1 MKLLPIERRKWIE
14 KQLVSNKKV
23 DIEEVSKKLDVSSMT
38 IRRDLS
44 ELEKKGKAIR
54 THGGAISVDMI
65 TEETPYS
72 SKIVKNNAEKKLIAR
87 KALSLIKNQSTVI
100 LDSGTTTFELAKLL
114 KDRDDLIIVT
124 NDIKIANELLESP
137 NKVIVTGGELQQ
149 EVGALYGVATQ
160 NMFKNIQADIFFLGA
175 HAIDLKG
182 GVMAPTFE
190 KSLIKQ
196 LMLEASE
203 ETWVLADSSKFN
215 RKALAKVCRFNEID
229 GVITDS
235 SDKPTNIKEY
245 ATKTQ
250 ILTGGE

>member
-1 MKLLPIERRKWIE
+1 MPIERRKWIE
-14 KQLVSNKKV
+14 EQLILNKKL
-23 DIEEVSKKLDVSSMT
+23 DIEEVSNKLNVSSMT
-38 IRRDLS
+38 IRRDLT

-54 THGGAISVDMI
+54 THGGAISVDSI

-72 SKIVKNNAEKKLIAR
+72 SKVTKNNAEKKMIAKNALTLIQD
-87 KALSLIKNQSTVI
+87 NSTII

-149 EVGALYGVATQ
+149 GVGALYGTSTQ
-160 NMFKNIQADIFFLGA
+160 NMLSVIHADIFFLGA
-175 HAIDLKG
+175 HAMNLKG

-190 KSLIKQ
+190 KALIKQ
-196 LMLEASE
+196 LMIKAAEK
-203 ETWVLADSSKFN
+203 TWVLADSSKFN
-215 RKALAKVCRFNEID
+215 RKAFSTVCDLDEVE

-235 SDKPTNIKEY
+235 STKPSNIIEY
-245 ATKTQ
+245 TVKTQ
-250 ILTGGE
+250 ILFGGNKN

>member
-1 MKLLPIERRKWIE
+1 
-14 KQLVSNKKV
+14 
-23 DIEEVSKKLDVSSMT
+23 MT
-38 IRRDLS
+38 IRRDLT

-54 THGGAISVDMI
+54 THGGAISVDSI

-72 SKIVKNNAEKKLIAR
+72 SKVTKNNAEKKMIAKNALTLIQD
-87 KALSLIKNQSTVI
+87 NSTII

-149 EVGALYGVATQ
+149 GVGALYGTSTQ
-160 NMFKNIQADIFFLGA
+160 NMLSVIHADIFFLGA
-175 HAIDLKG
+175 HAMNLKG

-190 KSLIKQ
+190 KALIKQ
-196 LMLEASE
+196 LMIKAAEK
-203 ETWVLADSSKFN
+203 TWVLADSSKFN
-215 RKALAKVCRFNEID
+215 RKAFSTVCDLDEVE

-235 SDKPTNIKEY
+235 STKPSNIIEY
-245 ATKTQ
+245 TVKTQ
-250 ILTGGE
+250 ILFGGNKN

>member
-1 MKLLPIERRKWIE
+1 MPIERRKWIE
-14 KQLVSNKKV
+14 EQLILNKKL
-23 DIEEVSKKLDVSSMT
+23 DIEEVSNKLNVSSMT
-38 IRRDLS
+38 IRRDLT

-54 THGGAISVDMI
+54 THGGAISVDSI

-72 SKIVKNNAEKKLIAR
+72 SKVTKNNAEKKLIA
-87 KALSLIKNQSTVI
+87 KNALTLIRDNSTII

-137 NKVIVTGGELQQ
+137 NKVIVTGGELQK
-149 EVGALYGVATQ
+149 EVGALYGTATQ
-160 NMFKNIQADIFFLGA
+160 NMLDVIHADIFFLGA

-196 LMLEASE
+196 LMLKASE
-203 ETWVLADSSKFN
+203 KTWVLADSSKFN
-215 RKALAKVCRFNEID
+215 RKAFSKACGLNEVEGI
-229 GVITDS
+229 ITDS
-235 SDKPTNIKEY
+235 SLKPTNITEY
-245 ATKTQ
+245 NSKTQ
-250 ILTGGE
+250 ILFGGNKE